1 MRLENPAGLWLLLG
15 IPALILIY
23 MLRNRYEE
31 KVVSGTYLWRLSR
44 RFQKRRLPVQRFKKI
59 LLFILQLLFITTCAL
74 AASQPVLVEGEVIDY
89 VAILDASAS
98 MQAVDEKGVSR
109 FDLAKS
115 MISDLANE
123 TLSGHTVSVIT
134 AGREASYLVQKSE
147 SGNEVRLAL
156 NHALCENGTA
166 NTWEALELAQMI
178 CDRSP
183 NSKVILYTD
192 TEYSNTSRIQVKN
205 LNRGEWN
212 VALTG
217 MEAEKLGE
225 NVTFTA
231 TLVSYGLDTSVTCG
245 IKVDG
250 ALLDAKSL
258 DLTADTPATL
268 EFDAPQRANYETAEV
283 YFELDDALAL
293 DNSYALCQSRERTWR
308 VALHSEAPLYLRSA
322 LEALGTCE
330 TTVFKSTSEESLQ
343 GFDLYIFDG
352 IYPDAYPEDGS
363 VLQFGT
369 EKLPDGLTAAGRY
382 SSEGILTAT
391 TDGEHPILQGFLPD
405 ETAVTHFAPLQG
417 KTGWKS
423 LLYCGA
429 DAVLASK
436 EGSYGIVTTVVSFD
450 LHDSNLPLRQG
461 FLKLI
466 QNIVTHSV
474 PSLLGSTDQIAG
486 TTVRLTLPV
495 GAKSLFVEKP
505 DGSIQ
510 KFPPTGASVPVKLDQ
525 IGVYAAVLETE
536 TGGEYTHFFAHVTE
550 AEERCAPIDQLL
562 EVDRGFAAAGDN
574 PEATKSLWRLA
585 ALLLLLL
592 ILTEWGWY
600 YYEER

>member
-44 RFQKRRLPVQRFKKI
+44 RFQKTRLPVQRLKKI
-59 LLFILQLLFITTCAL
+59 ILFVLQLLFIASCAL
-74 AASQPVLVEGEVIDY
+74 AASQPVLVQGETVDY
-89 VAILDASAS
+89 VAILDPSAS

-109 FDLAKS
+109 FELAKD
-115 MISDLANE
+115 MISDLASE
-123 TLSGHTVSVIT
+123 TLSGHTVTVIS
-134 AGREASYLVQKSE
+134 AGREPSYLVQQSKSA
-147 SGNEVRLAL
+147 NEVRLAL
-156 NHALCENGTA
+156 NRAVCENGTA
-166 NTWEALELAQMI
+166 NTWEAMDLAQMI

-212 VALTG
+212 VAVTG
-217 MEAEKLGE
+217 LEAEKIGE
-225 NVTFTA
+225 DVTFTA
-231 TLVSYGLDTSVTCG
+231 TLVSYGLDTTVTCG

-258 DLTADTPATL
+258 ELAADTPGTL
-268 EFDAPQRANYETAEV
+268 EFSAPQQGHYETAEV

-293 DNSYALCQSRERTWR
+293 DNSYALCQTRERTWR
-308 VALHSEAPLYLRSA
+308 VALHSEAPLYLKSA

-330 TTVFKSTSEESLQ
+330 TTVFKACSEESLT

-352 IYPDAYPEDGS
+352 IFPDAYPEDGS
-363 VLQFGT
+363 VLQFGV
-369 EKLPDGLTAAGRY
+369 EKMPDGLTAAGRY
-382 SSEGILTAT
+382 SQEGTLTAT

-405 ETAVTHFAPLQG
+405 DTAVTHFAPLQG
-417 KTGWKS
+417 KAGWKT

-429 DAVLASK
+429 DGVLASK
-436 EGSYGIVTTVVSFD
+436 EGAYGIVTTVVSFD

-495 GAKSLFVEKP
+495 GAKSLYVEKP

-510 KFPPTGASVPVKLDQ
+510 KFPPTGTSVPVELDQ

-536 TGGEYTHFFAHVTE
+536 SGGEYTHFFAHVSRE
-550 AEERCAPIDQLL
+550 EERCAPIDELL
-562 EVDRGFAAAGDN
+562 EVDRGFAVSGDN
-574 PEATKSLWRLA
+574 PEATRSLWRLA
-585 ALLLLLL
+585 AVLLLLF

-600 YYEER
+600 YYEEH